1 MKKLIAGALALA
13 MALGLAACG
22 TTSGS
27 SQPAST
33 GSSAAQ
39 SSAEPVVITAM
50 IQQSRNFDGLQAM
63 IQKLEEEENIIIDAQ
78 IVPDDEALNLIQMQL
93 NSGEAP
99 DIIDYNVP
107 AIYDIVD
114 PAQYF
119 ADMTDEEWTQK
130 LLIPDNV
137 VNSEDGKIY
146 GFPFLSVPGT
156 HGFIYNKDVFEAAG
170 VTEEPAT
177 WQELL
182 DACEKIKA
190 TGVTPIYMPRDS
202 WVPQVLMTDNFAKIL
217 GADGCQDFADKV
229 MRNEIKWTDVPEFAQ
244 VIDTYLDLYKK
255 GYVNDNFASA
265 VYDDAIAAVADG
277 SAAMHFNGDFFAASV
292 LQANPDANIGMFAV
306 SMTDGV
312 DVVTENMS
320 SAGFVANKNS
330 ENLDTV
336 KKVFNLWATPEY
348 ANLYFEDRPAFPAF
362 EGVDGG
368 PVPSYMENIYE
379 TYIQPGKAIPEF
391 NYYVMDL
398 NALCESTPYVYYVD
412 APARGNMDGAA
423 ILAQFQTDF
432 EQFMKDQGAEGF

>member
-1 MKKLIAGALALA
+1 MKKLIAGALALT

-27 SQPAST
+27 SQPASA
-33 GSSAAQ
+33 GSFAAQ

-119 ADMTDEEWTQK
+119 ADMTGEEWTQK

-368 PVPSYMENIYE
+368 PVPSNLENIYE

-398 NALCESTPYVYYVD
+398 NALCESTLYVYYVD

>member
-13 MALGLAACG
+13 MALSLAACG
-22 TTSGS
+22 TTGT
-27 SQPAST
+27 SQPADT
-33 GSSAAQ
+33 GSSAAEP
-39 SSAEPVVITAM
+39 SGEPVVITAM

-78 IVPDDEALNLIQMQL
+78 IVPDDEALNLIRMQL

-119 ADMTDEEWTQK
+119 ADMTGEEWTQK
-130 LLIPDNV
+130 LLIPENV
-137 VNSEDGKIY
+137 TNSDDGKIY

-170 VTEEPAT
+170 VTQEPTT

-182 DACEKIKA
+182 EACEKIKA
-190 TGVTPIYMPRDS
+190 IGVTPIYMPRDS
-202 WVPQVLMTDNFAKIL
+202 WVPQILMTDNFAKIL

-229 MRNEIKWTDVPEFAQ
+229 MRNEIKWTDVPEFAE
-244 VIDTYLDLYKK
+244 VIDNYLALYEK
-255 GYVNDNFASA
+255 GYINDNFASA

-306 SMTDGV
+306 SMKDGV
-312 DVVTENMS
+312 DVVSENMS

-330 ENLDTV
+330 KNLDVV

-348 ANLYFEDRPAFPAF
+348 ADLYFADRPAFPAF

-368 PVPSYMENIYE
+368 PVPSYLENIYE
-379 TYIQPGKAIPEF
+379 TYIKSGKAIPEF

-398 NALCESTPYVYYVD
+398 NALCESTLYVYYVD